1 MDVTLP
7 ITLGGILDGLVA
19 SAVFAIAIGLYSRF
33 RAAIEREHP
42 IARPAGFMLALAVYC
57 VINLWLLRDPSSHT
71 WIPFLITTLPV
82 GWLIT
87 HELFSFWRIGLVGAD
102 QSANLGI
109 SYAKA
114 LGICRDSLDFLGI
127 GASKLTM
134 ERDAFVAAIARCN
147 RPERPIRFL
156 LCTPTNETL
165 QSAAKQA
172 GRPEREY
179 QDRVRESLRVLKQQR
194 EDQAR
199 NIEVRFYSDLP
210 LFRLMFINDSLCVAS
225 HYVLGEG
232 DGSQLPQLHVRRSI
246 WDRRD
251 NESIYYPLRLYFDQL
266 WEKAAPWDFR
276 EHIA

>member
-1 MDVTLP
+1 MTPP
-7 ITLGGILDGLVA
+7 ITLNGILEQLVA
-19 SAVFAIAIGLYSRF
+19 SAVVASAIWLYSRF
-33 RAAIEREHP
+33 RAALERAHP
-42 IARPAGFMLALAVYC
+42 IARSVGFMLTLVVYC
-57 VINLWLLRDPSSHT
+57 GITLWFLRDSPSQA
-71 WIPFLITTLPV
+71 WILFSITSLAV

-87 HELFSFWRIGLVGAD
+87 RELFSFWRIGLVGAD
-102 QSANLGI
+102 QSASLGI
-109 SYAKA
+109 SYVKA
-114 LGICRDSLDFLGI
+114 LSFCRDSLDFLGI

-134 ERDAFVAAIARCN
+134 ERDAFMAAIARCN
-147 RPERPIRFL
+147 RPERPMRFL

-199 NIEVRFYSDLP
+199 NIEVRFYSDPP
-210 LFRLMFINDSLCVAS
+210 LFRLMFIDDSLCIVS

-232 DGSQLPQLHVRRSI
+232 DGSQLAQLHVRRLI
-246 WDRRD
+246 WGRRN

-266 WEKAAPWDFR
+266 WERAKPWDFH